1 LLGCREYGSIATV
14 TFSYLA
20 LAVVWIGLGVLWLR
34 RAVVGTKAPLLMT
47 LFRSKGQP
55 ESSRVRFG
63 HAVLGIANILLGMS
77 YLLVLLLK
85 TRHLH

>member
-1 LLGCREYGSIATV
+1 M

-55 ESSRVRFG
+55 ETSRVRFG
-63 HAVLGIANILLGMS
+63 HAVLGIANIVLGVS
-77 YLLVLLLK
+77 YLVMLLLK
-85 TRHLH
+85 TRHLR